1 MARYVS
7 NNRLYQIPPD
17 VKIKSSVENS
27 YLNRMDLSVE
37 LPKQMERVCPCCG
50 SHNCVIKDS
59 GRNRTVRHVPASNR
73 SVFITFHQ
81 RRFRCKEC
89 GSSFYE
95 PADWIHDRLHMTNT
109 LVVDI
114 CLQLTDM
121 VSIQSIAKKELI
133 PDDVVLSVF
142 DIITIAPPKSLPQV
156 MCVDEFKGDT
166 GVYDPK
172 TKRWVTNKFQCN
184 ITDGKARVLIDV
196 LPVISKEYLISY
208 FMSYP
213 KEERCKVKYFCC
225 DMHSGF
231 VTVARKCF
239 PGAVICIDTFHV
251 VNRLNKA
258 MDDIRRR
265 IQNGLESEEET
276 NGPQKS
282 VKQLKDSAYIL
293 KTKEASKS
301 KKWGTDFSK
310 KQARLDCILELY
322 PDICEMYDRL
332 QEFLL
337 IIDMDS
343 YALQR
348 VNLTDWLH
356 RALPSEVLE
365 IQSAANTL
373 QHWRGYI
380 QNTWKSGYTN
390 GVAEGLNNKIKILK
404 RISYGLRSFE
414 NLRKRLLLVC
424 STIHL
429 NQSPA
434 GTLHQVLS
442 EKKGAIRL

>member
-1 MARYVS
+1 
-7 NNRLYQIPPD
+7 
-17 VKIKSSVENS
+17 
-27 YLNRMDLSVE
+27 
-37 LPKQMERVCPCCG
+37 
-50 SHNCVIKDS
+50 
-59 GRNRTVRHVPASNR
+59 
-73 SVFITFHQ
+73 
-81 RRFRCKEC
+81 
-89 GSSFYE
+89 
-95 PADWIHDRLHMTNT
+95 
-109 LVVDI
+109 
-114 CLQLTDM
+114 
-121 VSIQSIAKKELI
+121 
-133 PDDVVLSVF
+133 
-142 DIITIAPPKSLPQV
+142 
-156 MCVDEFKGDT
+156 
-166 GVYDPK
+166 
-172 TKRWVTNKFQCN
+172 
-184 ITDGKARVLIDV
+184 
-196 LPVISKEYLISY
+196 
-208 FMSYP
+208 MS
-213 KEERCKVKYFCC
+213 
-225 DMHSGF
+225 
-231 VTVARKCF
+231 
-239 PGAVICIDTFHV
+239 
-251 VNRLNKA
+251 
-258 MDDIRRR
+258 
-265 IQNGLESEEET
+265 
-276 NGPQKS
+276 
-282 VKQLKDSAYIL
+282 
-293 KTKEASKS
+293 KEASKS

-424 STIHL
+424 GTIHL